1 MQTAR
6 KLREMSFTHVYRGKP
21 GKWLLVTQM
30 VVHNAVLGMGTPK
43 PREKKNL
50 LSGLLRTCPFK
61 I

>member
-30 VVHNAVLGMGTPK
+30 AVHNAVLGMGTPK
-43 PREKKNL
+43 PREKKT
-50 LSGLLRTCPFK
+50 S
-61 I
+61 